1 MQKSA
6 KGLLPILTRFQNGL
20 AIILLS
26 LVFFGCAVKHTRR
39 IAKSQVPP
47 PPQVATVRELVG
59 RINSQ
64 VKAVN
69 TLTATV
75 DLAPT
80 AGSVY
85 SGVIKQYHDVK
96 GFILVK
102 RPDWIRMQGQAP
114 VVRTDIFDMAS
125 NGKRFSLYIPSKQKF
140 YVGPTSLEK
149 PSKNALENLRPQHI
163 VDALLL
169 QTLDTAKGCY
179 FREEAENGPERD
191 YVIVELASCAPG
203 ELSLKRKIWFDRS
216 DLEISRVQLY
226 GAHGEYL
233 EDIHYS
239 NYQDFNGVHYPSM
252 IAIHRPVEDYSLAI
266 TIQQATFNQ
275 PIPASK
281 FTLSKPPNAQLIDLG
296 SPGQAGGSP

>member
-1 MQKSA
+1 MQKSS
-6 KGLLPILTRFQNGL
+6 KGLLPILKQFQNGL
-20 AIILLS
+20 AVLLLS
-26 LVFFGCAVKHTRR
+26 AGIFGCAVSHTKR
-39 IAKSQVPP
+39 IAKTQVPP
-47 PPQVATVRELVG
+47 PPKNATVAELVG

-80 AGSVY
+80 TGSVY

-125 NGKRFSLYIPSKQKF
+125 DGNRFSLYVPSKQKF
-140 YVGPTSLEK
+140 YVGSTSIEK
-149 PSKNALENLRPQHI
+149 PSKNTLENLRPQHI

-169 QTLDTAKGCY
+169 QPLDTAKGCY

-216 DLEISRVQLY
+216 NLEISRVQLY

-233 EDIHYS
+233 EDIRYS
-239 NYQDFNGVHYPSM
+239 NYRDFNGVHYPSL
-252 IAIHRPVEDYSLAI
+252 ITIHRPVEDYSLAI

-275 PIPASK
+275 PIPSSK
-281 FTLSKPPNAQLIDLG
+281 FTLSKPPNAQLIEVG
-296 SPGQAGGSP
+296 SAGQTGGAP

>member
-6 KGLLPILTRFQNGL
+6 KGFLPIFKQLQNGL
-20 AIILLS
+20 AILLVS
-26 LVFFGCAVKHTRR
+26 VGFFGCAVSRTKR
-39 IAKSQVPP
+39 IAKSQLPP
-47 PPQVATVRELVG
+47 PPKQATVAELIG

-64 VKAVN
+64 VAAVK

-75 DLAPT
+75 DMEPT

-102 RPDWIRMQGQAP
+102 RPDWIRIQGQAP

-125 NGKRFSLYIPSKQKF
+125 DGKRFSLYIPSKQKF

-169 QTLDTAKGCY
+169 QPLDTSKGCY
-179 FREEAENGPERD
+179 FREEMENGSERD
-191 YVIVELASCAPG
+191 YVIAEMSACAPG
-203 ELSLKRKIWFDRS
+203 ELQLKRKIWFDRA
-216 DLEISRVQLY
+216 DLEISRVQFY
-226 GAHGEYL
+226 GSHGEYL
-233 EDIHYS
+233 EDVHYS
-239 NYQDFNGVHYPSM
+239 NYQDFSGVHYPSR
-252 IAIHRPVEDYSLAI
+252 IVIHRPVEDYSLTI
-266 TIQQATFNQ
+266 TFLHAAFNQ
-275 PIPASK
+275 PIPASR
-281 FTLSKPPNAQLIDLG
+281 FTLNKPANAQLIDLG
-296 SPGQAGGSP
+296 SAGQTGDHP